1 MAQKNNKKGD
11 QGLRNTVIGTV
22 LFAVIALGAI
32 AFYNSSSSKN
42 APLPSSFSKSDG
54 YGIVFNSSAT
64 PQIDIWE
71 DFQCPICRN
80 FEGINNSYINE
91 IASSGKAKV
100 VFHPMSFI
108 GAESQ
113 IAANAAACSS
123 DEGKFLDFHKA
134 LYQDQSGTENSG
146 KWNANS
152 LLALAKSVGIESKQ
166 FTDCVNSSKYSGW
179 VKKIEDNAATKNVN
193 ATPTVFVNGK
203 ELDRQTQ
210 YMDAAKFKE
219 ALVAAGLK

>member
-1 MAQKNNKKGD
+1 MAAKNSKKGD
-11 QGLRNTVIGTV
+11 KGLRNTVIGTV
-22 LFAVIALGAI
+22 LFVVLALGFFA
-32 AFYNSSSSKN
+32 AYSSNSSKN
-42 APLPSSFSKSDG
+42 APLPSAISKDDG
-54 YGIVFNSSAT
+54 YGIVFNAAAK

-91 IASSGKAKV
+91 ISAKGKAKV

-134 LYQDQSGTENSG
+134 LYQDQSTTENSG
-146 KWNANS
+146 KWNSATLIS
-152 LLALAKSVGIESKQ
+152 LAKSVGIDSKS
-166 FTDCVNSSKYSGW
+166 FTECVNNSKYSGW
-179 VKKIEDNAATKNVN
+179 VKKIEDSAASKNVN

-203 ELDRQTQ
+203 ELDRNTQ
-210 YMDAAKFKE
+210 YMDVAKFKE
-219 ALVAAGLK
+219 ALAAAGLK